1 MWTASIGQRPLK
13 RQMVVEPTVSIAKVF
28 TTPGPSTPR
37 NVDENDGENGD
48 SDFSQLRGSAADF
61 SQIRAINRGAH
72 SLVSVV
78 LDRRP
83 GGGYYALKAVSK
95 QRLLA
100 AGCAESVCR
109 EKAALQA
116 LAPHAFIARLHGTGQ
131 DERQLYMLLQL
142 CVGGDLRG
150 VLLRRARME
159 PDAPGLEE
167 GAARYYIGA
176 MAHALQHIHER
187 GFVYRDLKPD
197 NVVLDDGGFPL
208 LCDFGSCVA
217 VGDGGRAMTMVGTW
231 EYAAPET
238 LERRGATMASDLW
251 SLGVVAYECLLG
263 DLPFRPAAD
272 ADADAGDSG
281 GGGGGGDEGDAAP
294 EAVLREIRR
303 RAHVYA
309 MAEALGADA
318 LSLVCLLLERGEQP
332 RWEGTRRLRS
342 HPFFSALDWDGLAA
356 RRLRPPFRPDLRG
369 AADTSGFSHVDPE
382 SIREFEREVRRGGEG
397 GESEGGGG
405 GSGEA
410 TPRRAPSPLPDAACW
425 AGF

>member
-1 MWTASIGQRPLK
+1 
-13 RQMVVEPTVSIAKVF
+13 MVAEPTRTRHRQGVHDAR
-28 TTPGPSTPR
+28 P
-37 NVDENDGENGD
+37 VD
-48 SDFSQLRGSAADF
+48 AA
-61 SQIRAINRGAH
+61 Q
-72 SLVSVV
+72 
-78 LDRRP
+78 RRRERRRERR
-83 GGGYYALKAVSK
+83 

-100 AGCAESVCR
+100 APRLGRRLLADPRDQPRRALARVGRARPAAGRRVLRAEGGVEYAGCSRRAAPRASAG

-197 NVVLDDGGFPL
+197 NVLDDGGFPL

-251 SLGVVAYECLLG
+251 SLGVVAYECLPRRTP
-263 DLPFRPAAD
+263 LPSRRRRRRRRQRRWRRRRRRGRRGA
-272 ADADAGDSG
+272 G
-281 GGGGGGDEGDAAP
+281 GGAARDPGGA
-294 EAVLREIRR
+294 RTCTQWRR
-303 RAHVYA
+303 RWAPT
-309 MAEALGADA
+309 
-318 LSLVCLLLERGEQP
+318 LSRSSACSSSAASSRGG
-332 RWEGTRRLRS
+332 RARDGCGRTRSFRRSIGTASRR
-342 HPFFSALDWDGLAA
+342 GG
-356 RRLRPPFRPDLRG
+356 LRPPFRPDLRG

-382 SIREFEREVRRGGEG
+382 SIREFEREVRRGAEG
-397 GESEGGGG
+397 GESEGGGGG

>member
-37 NVDENDGENGD
+37 TVDENDGENGD

-100 AGCAESVCR
+100 AGCAGVCR

-176 MAHALQHIHER
+176 MAHALQHIHDR

-263 DLPFRPAAD
+263 ELLRPA

-294 EAVLREIRR
+294 EACSARSGGARACTQWRR
-303 RAHVYA
+303 RWAPTP
-309 MAEALGADA
+309 
-318 LSLVCLLLERGEQP
+318 SLVCYLLERGEQP
-332 RWEGTRRLRS
+332 RWRARDDCGRTVLCGARL
-342 HPFFSALDWDGLAA
+342 G
-356 RRLRPPFRPDLRG
+356 RPRG
-369 AADTSGFSHVDPE
+369 AAAAPAAAPTCGAAGTSGFSRRP
-382 SIREFEREVRRGGEG
+382 REH
-397 GESEGGGG
+397 
-405 GSGEA
+405 
-410 TPRRAPSPLPDAACW
+410 PRV
-425 AGF
+425 

>member
-37 NVDENDGENGD
+37 NVDENGGENGD

-176 MAHALQHIHER
+176 MAHALQHSTTAA
-187 GFVYRDLKPD
+187 
-197 NVVLDDGGFPL
+197 
-208 LCDFGSCVA
+208 SCTA
-217 VGDGGRAMTMVGTW
+217 TSSPT
-231 EYAAPET
+231 T
-238 LERRGATMASDLW
+238 SSSTMAASRSSATL
-251 SLGVVAYECLLG
+251 A
-263 DLPFRPAAD
+263 
-272 ADADAGDSG
+272 
-281 GGGGGGDEGDAAP
+281 
-294 EAVLREIRR
+294 
-303 RAHVYA
+303 RA
-309 MAEALGADA
+309 
-318 LSLVCLLLERGEQP
+318 SP
-332 RWEGTRRLRS
+332 
-342 HPFFSALDWDGLAA
+342 SATAAA
-356 RRLRPPFRPDLRG
+356 R
-369 AADTSGFSHVDPE
+369 
-382 SIREFEREVRRGGEG
+382 
-397 GESEGGGG
+397 
-405 GSGEA
+405 
-410 TPRRAPSPLPDAACW
+410 
-425 AGF
+425 